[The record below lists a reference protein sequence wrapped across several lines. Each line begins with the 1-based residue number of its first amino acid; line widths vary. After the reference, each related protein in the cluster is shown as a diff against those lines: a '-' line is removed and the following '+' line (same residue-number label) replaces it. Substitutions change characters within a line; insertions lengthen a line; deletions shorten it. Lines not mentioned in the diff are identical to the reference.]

1 MFERVGVPVLG
12 IVENMSGF
20 VDPGTGRRLELFSSG
35 GGRRLADE
43 LGVDLLGS
51 VPLQPHLAEL
61 ADAGRPILVAEPG
74 SPAAVELQA
83 IADQLLHKTSG
94 RTAARPILRG

>member
-1 MFERVGVPVLG
+1 VLG

-20 VDPGTGRRLELFSSG
+20 VDPESGRRFELFSSG

-51 VPLQPHLAEL
+51 IPLQPRLAEL
-61 ADAGRPILVAEPG
+61 ADGGRPILVAEPD
-74 SPAAVELQA
+74 SAAAGQLQD
-83 IADQLLHKTSG
+83 IADQLQRKTAG
-94 RTAARPILRG
+94 RSASLPIMRG